1 MKTEPL
7 TFTVGE
13 EDTGCRLDIYLQ
25 KRGVSTS
32 RNQVQQWIRQE
43 KVTVNQEFKKTNYK
57 LKPQDII
64 HINPPQ
70 PVKDKA
76 APEAIPLDI
85 IYEDKSLLVINKPP
99 GMVVHPAAGNYEHT
113 LVNALLHHCDNLS
126 GIGGVQRP
134 GIVHRL
140 DKDTSG
146 LLMVAKND
154 QAHLSLSGQLAE
166 RTISREYLALA
177 CGKFKAE
184 DGKIDTPI
192 GRHTTDR
199 KKMST
204 LTRKGREAV
213 TFYKIQERFGGLTL
227 LSVRLKTG
235 RTHQIRVHLSS
246 IRHPIFGDRSYRG
259 TASYQIPKTDI
270 TISLNRQALHAH
282 SIGFQHPETGKIMK
296 FSTPPPK
303 DMKEVLDILKKSFQK
318 T

>member
-1 MKTEPL
+1 MKTKPL
-7 TFTVGE
+7 TFKVGDE
-13 EDTGCRLDIYLQ
+13 NSGCRLDIYLQ
-25 KRGVSTS
+25 QQGASTS
-32 RNQVQQWIRQE
+32 RNQVQQWIRQG
-43 KVTVNQEFKKTNYK
+43 KVTVNKEPKKTNYK
-57 LKPQDII
+57 LKPQDTIYI
-64 HINPPQ
+64 CPPQ

-76 APEAIPLDI
+76 EAEAIPLDI
-85 IYEDKSLLVINKPP
+85 IYEDKSLLVVNKPP
-99 GMVVHPAAGNYEHT
+99 GLVVHPAAGNYEHT
-113 LVNALLHHCDNLS
+113 MVNALLHHCDNLS

-140 DKDTSG
+140 DKNTSG

-154 QAHLSLSGQLAE
+154 KAHLSLSKQLAE

-213 TFYKIQERFGGLTL
+213 TFYKVQERFGGLTL

-246 IRHPIFGDRSYRG
+246 IRHPIFGDRPYRG

-270 TISLNRQALHAH
+270 TVTLNRQALHAQ
-282 SIGFQHPETGKIMK
+282 SLGFQHPETGKTMK
-296 FSTPPPK
+296 FETPPPE
-303 DMKEVLDILKKSFQK
+303 DMLKILKTLKENS
-318 T
+318 

>member
-1 MKTEPL
+1 MKTKPL
-7 TFTVGE
+7 THTVGD
-13 EDTGCRLDIYLQ
+13 EDAGCRLDIYLQ
-25 KRGVSTS
+25 QQGVSTS
-32 RNQVQQWIRQE
+32 RNQVQQWIRQGE
-43 KVTVNQEFKKTNYK
+43 VTVNKELKKTNYK
-57 LKPQDII
+57 LKPKDII
-64 HINPPQ
+64 HITPPK

-76 APEAIPLDI
+76 EPEAIPLDI
-85 IYEDKSLLVINKPP
+85 IYEDKSLLVVNKPP

-154 QAHLSLSGQLAE
+154 QAHLSLSQQLAE

-204 LTRKGREAV
+204 QTHKGREAI
-213 TFYKIQERFGGLTL
+213 TFYKVQERFGGLTL

-246 IRHPIFGDRSYRG
+246 IRHPIFGDKSYRG

-270 TISLNRQALHAH
+270 TITLNRQALHAQ
-282 SIGFQHPETGKIMK
+282 SLGFKHPETGETLK
-296 FSTPPPK
+296 FETPPPE
-303 DMKEVLDILKKSFQK
+303 DMQKILKTLKENS
-318 T
+318 